1 MATFNY
7 AGLHKSSD
15 ALVKYFAQGKIEL
28 VKETP
33 GTPDPHNP
41 FLPVPP
47 VVMRETVPGVV
58 RGVSSQMIGVEA
70 GGTIILASDR
80 QALCNVPSTSYQ
92 AGDTL
97 TVDGRPTK
105 ILRVENIPAAGP
117 PLKVRFII
125 RG

>member
-1 MATFNY
+1 MAKFNY
-7 AGLHKSSD
+7 AALGKSSD
-15 ALVKYFAQGKIEL
+15 KLVDYFAQGTIEL

-33 GTPDPHNP
+33 GTPDPNAP
-41 FLPVPP
+41 WIP
-47 VVMRETVPGVV
+47 VVPTQVREGVLGVV

-80 QALCNVPSTSYQ
+80 QALCNVPKAAYQ

-97 TVDGRPTK
+97 IVDGKPAK
-105 ILRVENIPAAGP
+105 ILRVDNIPAAGP
-117 PLKVRFII
+117 PLKVRFIL